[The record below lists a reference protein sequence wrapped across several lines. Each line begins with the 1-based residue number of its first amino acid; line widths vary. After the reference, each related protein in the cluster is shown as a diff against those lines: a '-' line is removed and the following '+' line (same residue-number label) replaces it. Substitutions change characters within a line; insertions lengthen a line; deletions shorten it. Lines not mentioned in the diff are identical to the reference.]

1 MERLTVNDI
10 PIWGKFTVLSITT
23 KTVLHAFDGEGH
35 GDIAPNVACRSV
47 IAVYAKDDEI
57 IIEV

>member
-10 PIWGKFTVLSITT
+10 PIWGKFTVISITT
-23 KTVLHAFDGEGH
+23 KTVLHAFNGEGH
-35 GDIAPNVACRSV
+35 GDISPDVACRSV
-47 IAVYAKDDEI
+47 IAMYAKDDEI